1 MATDRIA
8 DAWRVILEDLGYD
21 LGDDHFSDSPARVAR
36 FMREWHTQV
45 GTVPPRLTTFSN
57 MGEAAY
63 DGVLATGGI
72 RFFSMCAH
80 HGLPFFGTASIGYLP
95 GARMVGLSK
104 LARLVDYYAR
114 RFSVQEIITVRVAE
128 HLQRELEAKGV
139 GVVLRAEHLCMS
151 MRGIQKP
158 GHATIT
164 STMLGAFR
172 DEPSARAELIALLD
186 GGRT

>member
-1 MATDRIA
+1 MDRIA
-8 DAWRVILEDLGYD
+8 SAWSTILAELGYD
-21 LGDDHFSDSPARVAR
+21 LKDDHFKDSPARVAR
-36 FMREWHTQV
+36 FMREWHTHA
-45 GTVPPRLTTFSN
+45 GTAEPKLTTFAN
-57 MGEAAY
+57 MGHDAY

-80 HGLPFFGTASIGYLP
+80 HGLPFFGTASVGYIP
-95 GARMVGLSK
+95 GAKMVGLSK
-104 LARLVDYYAR
+104 LARVVDHYAR

-128 HLQRELEAKGV
+128 HLAKELEAPAV

-172 DEPSARAELIALLD
+172 DNPAARAELIALLD
-186 GGRT
+186 GGRS